1 MNRKVSIQIRNEETD
16 VLKILTIYAKNQ
28 GSKSPEKLYMAYTK
42 LVYQTLNIGSGL
54 RGEFNPQVLSLIAT
68 EEIIIAQT
76 VIELMKK
83 NIHYKIIYQE
93 VKQKLNS
100 FVGLISVKEVYKV
113 DKELYTIKL
122 AS

>member
-1 MNRKVSIQIRNEETD
+1 MDRKVSIQIRNEETD

-100 FVGLISVKEVYKV
+100 FVGLISVKEIYKV

>member
-1 MNRKVSIQIRNEETD
+1 MDRKVSIQIRNEETD

-28 GSKSPEKLYMAYTK
+28 GSKSPEKLYMIYTK
-42 LVYQTLNIGSGL
+42 LVYQTLNIESGL
-54 RGEFNPQVLSLIAT
+54 RGEFNPQALSLIAT

-76 VIELMKK
+76 IIELMKK

-100 FVGLISVKEVYKV
+100 FVGLISVKEIYKV

>member
-1 MNRKVSIQIRNEETD
+1 MI
-16 VLKILTIYAKNQ
+16 
-28 GSKSPEKLYMAYTK
+28 YTK
-42 LVYQTLNIGSGL
+42 LVYQTLNIESGL

-100 FVGLISVKEVYKV
+100 FVGLISVKEIYKV

>member
-1 MNRKVSIQIRNEETD
+1 MDRKVSIQIRNEETD

-28 GSKSPEKLYMAYTK
+28 GSKSPEKLYMIYTK
-42 LVYQTLNIGSGL
+42 LIYQTLNIESGL

-100 FVGLISVKEVYKV
+100 FVGLISVKEIYKV